1 MKWLCSTTCQQ
12 KARKCRYVPHK
23 HCVSFVSSQVLHL
36 IFKNLRT
43 TFCGRYLTKIASGL
57 LKLWTINRDSHNYKE
72 IELPKRNLREKNP
85 RLIVVLEE
93 IINQPASCILLSFF

>member
-12 KARKCRYVPHK
+12 KAGKCRYLINI
-23 HCVSFVSSQVLHL
+23 VSFVSSQVLHL
-36 IFKNLRT
+36 ICKNLRT

-72 IELPKRNLREKNP
+72 IELQKRNL
-85 RLIVVLEE
+85 
-93 IINQPASCILLSFF
+93 

>member
-72 IELPKRNLREKNP
+72 IELPKRNL
-85 RLIVVLEE
+85 
-93 IINQPASCILLSFF
+93 